1 MITHNCIR
9 KYMLVAVFASTLA
22 FLLLINPHSSASAG
36 ADPASQDSLPVTQ
49 IEVPLQ
55 PDCSR
60 VPDTDLAREMLEK
73 YNLCG
78 YGGGKED
85 IAPDAT
91 VSGDCGSLTLELWND
106 PTPEWMHW
114 QAIITSSKGAMVSA
128 SYTGN
133 YHNYDTGG
141 GHSVVGNA
149 VPFSSY
155 WQEDKPLWT
164 GPGYVR
170 GEITYAESTT
180 IWGLVCYNVGVP
192 VEWVI
197 VN

>member
-1 MITHNCIR
+1 
-9 KYMLVAVFASTLA
+9 
-22 FLLLINPHSSASAG
+22 
-36 ADPASQDSLPVTQ
+36 
-49 IEVPLQ
+49 
-55 PDCSR
+55 
-60 VPDTDLAREMLEK
+60 MLEK

-155 WQEDKPLWT
+155 WQEDKPLLT
-164 GPGYVR
+164 SFPKNEVR
-170 GEITYAESTT
+170 ILTIEERTNVRSGEPKCFNTRKHPA
-180 IWGLVCYNVGVP
+180 
-192 VEWVI
+192 
-197 VN
+197 